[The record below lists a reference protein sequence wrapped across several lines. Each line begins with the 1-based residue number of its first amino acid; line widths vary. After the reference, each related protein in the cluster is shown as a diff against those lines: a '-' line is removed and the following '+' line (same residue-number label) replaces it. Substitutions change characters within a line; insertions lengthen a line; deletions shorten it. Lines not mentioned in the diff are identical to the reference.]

1 MTAKFNKILIF
12 LSILFGTFYLLLL
25 LSSYGTVRFDIM
37 EIVNIIKGDVT
48 GVRATLYNQLRLP
61 RVLVA
66 FLIGAVLAI
75 AGDSLQLTL
84 KNPLADPYIVGIS
97 AGASFGAVLSLVI
110 KEYFGLSIN
119 MDFLAFVFALISAF
133 TAYFISRKGGRISV
147 TSLILSGVIISF
159 LFNAA
164 VTFLVV
170 FTWRNIISL
179 HFWSLGSMSG
189 VSWSD
194 FYKMLIAL
202 SIESVI
208 YLLFRRKM
216 LILAAGEE
224 HAVTVGVY
232 PERVKTIVFF
242 NVAFV
247 SALCVSTAGL
257 IGFVGLIIPHIT
269 RLLFGTDSKLNLI
282 STLLIGG
289 IFLTACD
296 TLSRTLFQPTELPI
310 GAVTALVGAPFFIY
324 LLKRKAG
331 ISNG

>member
-1 MTAKFNKILIF
+1 MRIKFNKILIF
-12 LSILFGTFYLLLL
+12 TAVLFGAFFLLLFFSLFGTVNFNM
-25 LSSYGTVRFDIM
+25 REIFDILSG
-37 EIVNIIKGDVT
+37 NAT
-48 GVRATLYNQLRLP
+48 GARSVLYSQLRLP

-66 FLIGAVLAI
+66 FLIGAVLSI

-97 AGASFGAVLSLVI
+97 AGASFGAVLSLMMR
-110 KEYFGLSIN
+110 ETLGLSIN
-119 MDFLAFVFALISAF
+119 MDLLAFIFALISAF
-133 TAYFISRKGGRISV
+133 TAYFISRKGGKVSV

-170 FTWRNIISL
+170 FAWRNIISL

-189 VSWSD
+189 VSWND
-194 FYKMLIAL
+194 FYKMLVAL
-202 SIESVI
+202 FIESTI
-208 YLLFRRKM
+208 YIFFRRKM

-224 HAVTVGVY
+224 HAVTVGVH
-232 PERVKTIVFF
+232 PERVKTVIFF

-247 SALCVSTAGL
+247 SALSVSTAGL

-269 RLLFGTDSKLNLI
+269 RLLFGTDSKLNLF

-289 IFLTACD
+289 VFLTACD
-296 TLSRTLFQPTELPI
+296 TISRTLFQPTELPI

-331 ISNG
+331 IANG

>member
-1 MTAKFNKILIF
+1 MAIL
-12 LSILFGTFYLLLL
+12 SGTLFLLLI
-25 LSSYGTVRFDIM
+25 LSSYGTVKYSVR
-37 EIVNIIKGDVT
+37 EILSVLTGNTT

-66 FLIGAVLAI
+66 FLIGASLAV

-97 AGASFGAVLSLVI
+97 AGASFGAVLSLVL
-110 KEYFGLSIN
+110 KEYFGLTIN
-119 MDFLAFVFALISAF
+119 MELLAFVFALVSAF
-133 TAYFISRKGGRISV
+133 TAYFVSRKDGKIPV

-164 VTFLVV
+164 VTFLVI
-170 FTWRNIISL
+170 FTWRNIVSL

-189 VSWSD
+189 VSWND
-194 FYKMLIAL
+194 FHRMLIAL
-202 SIESVI
+202 VVESVI

-224 HAVTVGVY
+224 HAVTVGVN
-232 PERVKTIVFF
+232 PERVKSIVFF

-247 SALCVSTAGL
+247 SALSVSTAGL

-269 RLLFGTDSKLNLI
+269 RLLFGTDSKFNLI

-296 TLSRTLFQPTELPI
+296 TVSRTLFQPTELPI

-331 ISNG
+331 ITNG